1 MSDAAIEAAYSEDA
15 LGLPG
20 FPGLV
25 GGLPLAAVG
34 LGAAPGLAVGVG
46 VAGSAASATGSSLGV
61 GMGVTSVE
69 GVTST
74 SSASRYHFRRR
85 V

>member
-1 MSDAAIEAAYSEDA
+1 MSEVTDAAYSS
-15 LGLPG
+15 PR
-20 FPGLV
+20 
-25 GGLPLAAVG
+25 LPLEEGGETAVVASESG
-34 LGAAPGLAVGVG
+34 IEGRFALEAGVG
-46 VAGSAASATGSSLGV
+46 VDGTAESATGSSFGV

-74 SSASRYHFRRR
+74 SSASRYHFLRR